1 MKLQYLYGLVMM
13 VLVQQVG
20 VVLPVWLGDDGS
32 GEAGGDEAT
41 CMAW

>member
-1 MKLQYLYGLVMM
+1 MM

-20 VVLPVWLGDDGS
+20 VNLPVLLGDDS
-32 GEAGGDEAT
+32 SRAAGGGEST